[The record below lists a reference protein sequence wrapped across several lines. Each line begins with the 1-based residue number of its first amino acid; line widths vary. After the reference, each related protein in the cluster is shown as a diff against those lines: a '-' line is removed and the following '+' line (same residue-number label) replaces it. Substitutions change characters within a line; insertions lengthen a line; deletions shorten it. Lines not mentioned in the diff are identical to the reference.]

1 MFFKKDAEL
10 TSEVGHLKARLAYLS
25 HDVHVL
31 KDQLGIQT
39 LRIDALMKAYPN
51 GINKDG
57 SPRKKIGRPHKKVQ
71 A

>member
-1 MFFKKDAEL
+1 MWFTKK
-10 TSEVGHLKARLAYLS
+10 T
-25 HDVHVL
+25 DVLQHQIDGMKMDMAKL
-31 KDQLGIQT
+31 MTCLDIQT

-57 SPRKKIGRPHKKVQ
+57 SPRKKMGRKAAVK

>member
-1 MFFKKDAEL
+1 MFYTNKDKAALKHHIECLYRDIRFL
-10 TSEVGHLKARLAYLS
+10 TDKLE
-25 HDVHVL
+25 
-31 KDQLGIQT
+31 IQT

-57 SPRKKIGRPHKKVQ
+57 SPRKKMGRKTKEQ

>member
-1 MFFKKDAEL
+1 MWFTNKTDVLQHQIDGMKMDMAKL
-10 TSEVGHLKARLAYLS
+10 MTRL
-25 HDVHVL
+25 D
-31 KDQLGIQT
+31 IQT

-57 SPRKKIGRPHKKVQ
+57 SPRKKMGRKAAVK